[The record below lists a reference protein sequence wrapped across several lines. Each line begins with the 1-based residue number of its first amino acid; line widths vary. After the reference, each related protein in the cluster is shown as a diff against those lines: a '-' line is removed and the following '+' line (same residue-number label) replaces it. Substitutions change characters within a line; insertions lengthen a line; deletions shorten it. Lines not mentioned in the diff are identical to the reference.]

1 MPKVKKAAPF
11 LPENIEMIDRALEE
25 VIQLY
30 ATVTRSDP
38 GMAIKSLRTQLREH
52 VVFERNSVWREMIG
66 IHSRGFT
73 QSTPVVQ
80 GLQDGKRLSDQPAN
94 RLLFLPP
101 KQMSGLVLGLGL
113 FAVLL
118 LVPVMDKPEEQNCLA
133 LLALASV
140 FWALEVIPLFAT
152 SLTVPLL
159 VVLLRVIRSPTGERL
174 SAQGATKFIF
184 SVMFSPTI
192 MLLIGGFTLAS
203 GLSKHNIDKMLA
215 TRVLAFAGTKP
226 RTVLLA
232 YMGVACFASMWI
244 SNVAAPV
251 LCFSLIQPIL
261 RTLPPKTTYARA
273 LILGIALASNVGG
286 MSSPISSPQNLIAL
300 EYMNPQPSWLV
311 WFAIALPVSAVSVAL
326 IGGLLMWAYAWDRE
340 LYIAPS
346 RPSKDQFTAMQW
358 FVCAVS
364 ITTIVLWCF
373 SHSMEHVFG
382 DMGVI
387 AILPLVAFYGTGALR
402 KVRAS
407 PRSSLNGETN
417 MHLQTDFE
425 SYVSPAPV

>member
-1 MPKVKKAAPF
+1 MPKVKNAEPF
-11 LPENIEMIDRALEE
+11 LPKHVEEIDQALDEVVEM
-25 VIQLY
+25 Y
-30 ATVTRSDP
+30 AKVTRSEP

-66 IHSRGFT
+66 IHSRGFH

-80 GLQDGKRLSDQPAN
+80 GLQDGKDSTSQERHP
-94 RLLFLPP
+94 LLFLPP
-101 KQMSGLVLGLGL
+101 KQMAGLVLGLGL
-113 FAVLL
+113 FAILL
-118 LVPVMDKPEEQNCLA
+118 LVPVMDRPEEQNCLA

-152 SLTVPLL
+152 SLSIPLL

-174 SAQGATKFIF
+174 GAPAATKFIF
-184 SVMFSPTI
+184 GQMFSPTI

-203 GLSKHNIDKMLA
+203 ALSKHNIDKMLA
-215 TRVLAFAGTKP
+215 TRVLAFAGSKP

-261 RTLPPKTTYARA
+261 RTLPPKTPYASA

-311 WFAIALPVSAVSVAL
+311 WFAIALPVSALSVLL
-326 IGGLLMWAYAWDRE
+326 IGGLLMWSYAWDRG
-340 LYIAPS
+340 LYIAPA
-346 RPSKDQFTAMQW
+346 RASKDKFTKMQW
-358 FVCAVS
+358 FVCVIS
-364 ITTIVLWCF
+364 LLTIVLWCF
-373 SHSMEHVFG
+373 SHSIEDIFG

-387 AILPLVAFYGTGALR
+387 AIIPLVAFYGSGALR
-402 KVRAS
+402 KVCLR
-407 PRSSLNGETN
+407 L
-417 MHLQTDFE
+417 
-425 SYVSPAPV
+425 

>member
-1 MPKVKKAAPF
+1 MPKVKAAPPF
-11 LPENIEMIDRALEE
+11 QPEHVEQIDDSLEQ
-25 VIQLY
+25 VIHLY
-30 ATVTRSDP
+30 ATVTRTDAGS
-38 GMAIKSLRTQLREH
+38 AIKALRTQLREH

-66 IHSRGFT
+66 LHSRGFM

-80 GLQDGKRLSDQPAN
+80 GLQEGKDLGADEQSHW
-94 RLLFLPP
+94 LMFMPP
-101 KQMSGLVLGLGL
+101 KQMAGLVLGLGL

-118 LVPVMDKPEEQNCLA
+118 MFPLMDHPEEQNCLA

-152 SLTVPLL
+152 SLAIPLL
-159 VVLLRVIRSPTGERL
+159 VVLLRVIRSPDGERL

-184 SVMFSPTI
+184 GQMFSPTI

-203 GLSKHNIDKMLA
+203 ALSKHNIDKMLA

-261 RTLPPKTTYARA
+261 RTLPPKTTYAKA

-311 WFAIALPVSAVSVAL
+311 WFAIALPISAACVAL
-326 IGGLLMWAYAWDRE
+326 IGGLLMWSYAWDDS
-340 LYIAPS
+340 LYIAPA
-346 RPSKDQFTAMQW
+346 RPSKDKFTPSQW
-358 FVCAVS
+358 SVCAVS
-364 ITTIVLWCF
+364 LVTIMLWCF
-373 SHSMEHVFG
+373 SHSLEDTFG

-387 AILPLVAFYGTGALR
+387 AILPLVAFYGTGLLR
-402 KVRAS
+402 KVRLS
-407 PRSSLNGETN
+407 
-417 MHLQTDFE
+417 
-425 SYVSPAPV
+425 